1 MKRTADWPWKRS
13 RSWTGVWT
21 SWRRYRRIVPS
32 ATWHPARWEN
42 IHIIYFLF
50 ENTRASSCWRRWPA
64 PEGLLWV
71 SSSFG
76 QCLCH
81 LLPSDL
87 RETRT
92 ILGVFPTHP
101 SSQLESTSPAKFDF
115 DWPCVRVLREPI
127 FSFFSVIVI
136 RVVFDQRP
144 IILVFVCFAALFFSL
159 APFSSSNVLFF

>member
-1 MKRTADWPWKRS
+1 
-13 RSWTGVWT
+13 
-21 SWRRYRRIVPS
+21 
-32 ATWHPARWEN
+32 
-42 IHIIYFLF
+42 
-50 ENTRASSCWRRWPA
+50 
-64 PEGLLWV
+64 V